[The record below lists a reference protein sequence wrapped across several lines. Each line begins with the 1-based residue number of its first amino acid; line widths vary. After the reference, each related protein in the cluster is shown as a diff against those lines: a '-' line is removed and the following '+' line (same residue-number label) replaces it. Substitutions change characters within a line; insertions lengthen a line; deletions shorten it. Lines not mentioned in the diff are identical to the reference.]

1 MEHKVKNCLT
11 RKKKEKKKRKVNL
24 TLKIVYK
31 AVAKFHY
38 FYHRKYQNLNL
49 QPLPPNNPNL
59 FIVFYLRFLDDERFY
74 ENRQTE
80 NRLMKFT

>member
-1 MEHKVKNCLT
+1 MEYKVKNCLNQ
-11 RKKKEKKKRKVNL
+11 KKKEKKKRKGNL

-31 AVAKFHY
+31 AVTKFHY
-38 FYHRKYQNLNL
+38 FHHRKYQNLHL

-59 FIVFYLRFLDDERFY
+59 FIVFYLRFLGDERFY